1 MDSLAARAGET
12 GGLPS
17 HEVDAGTP
25 AGAASDARVA
35 FYVDQPFHD
44 AILRPV
50 CSILRPQVNTIYTAD
65 RAEVVRFAP
74 HVLVE
79 ASFAD
84 LAYFRRHLPLTVIG
98 SVDHG
103 LTPKGGPRRIGLHAD
118 EAGKR
123 FDFICVSDDNMANAF
138 RGAGVEP
145 EEFWYTGYPQ
155 LDPLFRRDAPPVLG
169 LDPAQPTVL
178 FAPTWNAGF
187 TAAPVLGKRVAQLI
201 RGTGPRLNII
211 VKPHPHMA
219 VRRGRWMG
227 WWRDLAERDPGVL
240 LVDDTSADVTPY
252 LLAADVLVSDVSSV
266 TFLYL
271 ALDRPVVLVT
281 NPHHRFDPA
290 YDPDD
295 LNWRWRDLA
304 TEVTDTSKLAGAVA
318 DALAH
323 PEARAE
329 TRQRYA
335 DSLFGP
341 RRDGRNAQRIADK
354 INEKI
359 AGMGATVPYAI
370 TPRPAGRGLRARW
383 RNRNHRL
390 VRNEF
395 YLRHV
400 KGLTEDARLWVR
412 MARARLR
419 QLLGR

>member
-1 MDSLAARAGET
+1 
-12 GGLPS
+12 
-17 HEVDAGTP
+17 
-25 AGAASDARVA
+25 
-35 FYVDQPFHD
+35 
-44 AILRPV
+44 
-50 CSILRPQVNTIYTAD
+50 
-65 RAEVVRFAP
+65 
-74 HVLVE
+74 
-79 ASFAD
+79 
-84 LAYFRRHLPLTVIG
+84 
-98 SVDHG
+98 
-103 LTPKGGPRRIGLHAD
+103 
-118 EAGKR
+118 
-123 FDFICVSDDNMANAF
+123 
-138 RGAGVEP
+138 
-145 EEFWYTGYPQ
+145 
-155 LDPLFRRDAPPVLG
+155 
-169 LDPAQPTVL
+169 
-178 FAPTWNAGF
+178 
-187 TAAPVLGKRVAQLI
+187 
-201 RGTGPRLNII
+201 
-211 VKPHPHMA
+211 MA

-252 LLAADVLVSDVSSV
+252 LLAADLLVSDVSSV